1 MKKSIFI
8 LSVALSLAFIACT
21 KPDSGSEINPPTPPA
36 TEDKEDPKPEPL
48 PAPVLE
54 SLSTSFGNKG
64 VYGEEIVITGQNF
77 STQAGGNVL
86 LFDDVTCTDFV
97 EAQATKLVARIPEL
111 ALKEVVQVRVSTVA
125 GTSEALP
132 LELDLRRCDSAIV
145 FKGAKVEELRP
156 GVKWISTI
164 TQWKGE
170 PRSINIVTVPKSEV
184 ANLHFTYPSGKITTS
199 DQCVSA
205 GAIVGINAQYFDNST
220 GGTGLAR
227 DFLKIDGVVATQGTD
242 GRSSTFAGGAFVI
255 TDGVAEIKSV
265 AGNEG
270 ARDLTD
276 KNVMVCGPLLIN
288 NGEYAYLS
296 QNTTH
301 NTDPHPRTAVA
312 ITENGSVLLVTID
325 GRFPGQAVG
334 MSTPLMQEFFTL
346 LGAKYA
352 LNLDGGGSTTMYI
365 KGKGFVNHGSDGSNW
380 NNPKERK
387 VNSIIYLK

>member
-1 MKKSIFI
+1 
-8 LSVALSLAFIACT
+8 
-21 KPDSGSEINPPTPPA
+21 
-36 TEDKEDPKPEPL
+36 
-48 PAPVLE
+48 
-54 SLSTSFGNKG
+54 
-64 VYGEEIVITGQNF
+64 
-77 STQAGGNVL
+77 
-86 LFDDVTCTDFV
+86 
-97 EAQATKLVARIPEL
+97 
-111 ALKEVVQVRVSTVA
+111 
-125 GTSEALP
+125 
-132 LELDLRRCDSAIV
+132 
-145 FKGAKVEELRP
+145 
-156 GVKWISTI
+156 
-164 TQWKGE
+164 
-170 PRSINIVTVPKSEV
+170 
-184 ANLHFTYPSGKITTS
+184 
-199 DQCVSA
+199 
-205 GAIVGINAQYFDNST
+205 
-220 GGTGLAR
+220 
-227 DFLKIDGVVATQGTD
+227 
-242 GRSSTFAGGAFVI
+242 
-255 TDGVAEIKSV
+255 VAEIKSV

-325 GRFPGQAVG
+325 GRFPGKAVG